1 MIGQRG
7 RRWARIALAAVT
19 GGALAL
25 GAAAPAAAED
35 PATGVAKAVSGSSVK
50 LLLDGKVK
58 RTSALAIEIDG
69 KRVPAFCIDY
79 HTSVAIDGTYQ
90 EGTWDESQVKNLA
103 KVQWV
108 LTHGHPNADP
118 AALLAAAGATV
129 PAGTNEQESRN
140 LLYFGTQTAVWHF
153 SDGIVLGDWVAGR
166 DLISKPKYDVIKKVH
181 DYLIANATDQPEP
194 KAELSI
200 DPTTATAT
208 VGEKAGPFTV
218 KGPAGEITLAVTGG
232 TAVDAAGA
240 PVSTTSNGGQF
251 WLTAE
256 GAGEVSVTASAADSV
271 SFGRVFLYTGRK
283 AAQKLILGGSTGA
296 TVTAKAAATFAEAP
310 SPQPSSPEPEPT
322 TPQPT
327 PSTPTDSPSPEP
339 SPSTPEESP
348 SSPAPS
354 TSPASNDG
362 GLPLTG
368 APIVTAIAAGL
379 VLLLAGAVTVLVL
392 RRRRVH
398 FTA

>member
-35 PATGVAKAVSGSSVK
+35 PATGVAKSVPDSTVK

-58 RTSALAIEIDG
+58 RTSALAIKIDG
-69 KRVPAFCIDY
+69 KQLPAFCIDY
-79 HTSVAIDGTYQ
+79 HTNVAINGKYQ

-108 LTHGHPNADP
+108 LTHGYPNADS

-129 PAGTNEQESRN
+129 PAGTDAKVRRN

-153 SDGIVLGDWVAGR
+153 SDGIELGDWAAGR
-166 DLISKPKYDVIKKVH
+166 GLINKQRYAVIKKVH

-200 DPTTATAT
+200 DPATATAK

-218 KGPAGEITLAVTGG
+218 TGPAGEITLAVTGG
-232 TAVDAAGA
+232 SAVDAEGA
-240 PVSTTSNGGQF
+240 PVTTTDNGGQF
-251 WLTAE
+251 WLTTE
-256 GAGEVSVTASAADSV
+256 EAGEVSVTASAADSV
-271 SFGRVFLYTGRK
+271 SFGRVFLYTGPK

-296 TVTAKAAATFAEAP
+296 TVTAEAKATFTA
-310 SPQPSSPEPEPT
+310 PQPSPEPT
-322 TPQPT
+322 TPEPT
-327 PSTPTDSPSPEP
+327 PSTPTESPSPEP
-339 SPSTPEESP
+339 TPSTPEESP
-348 SSPAPS
+348 ASPAPS

-368 APIVTAIAAGL
+368 APIITAIAAGL
-379 VLLLAGAVTVLVL
+379 VLLVAGAVTVLVL
-392 RRRRVH
+392 RRRRIH

>member
-1 MIGQRG
+1 MINQRG

-25 GAAAPAAAED
+25 AAAAPAAAED
-35 PATGVAKAVSGSSVK
+35 PATGVAKAVPGSSVK

-79 HTSVAIDGTYQ
+79 HTNVAIDGTYQ

-118 AALLAAAGATV
+118 AALLSAAGAVV
-129 PAGTNEQESRN
+129 PAGTNEQESLN

-153 SDGIVLGDWVAGR
+153 SDGIVLGDWAAGR
-166 DLISKPKYDVIKKVH
+166 GLISKPKYDVIKKVH
-181 DYLIANATDQPEP
+181 DYLVGNATDQPEP

-218 KGPAGEITLAVTGG
+218 KGPAGRSRLWSPAGPLSTPKVRRWRPRATGSVLADRRGCRRGQRDRVRGRLGLLRPGVPLHRAQGG
-232 TAVDAAGA
+232 
-240 PVSTTSNGGQF
+240 
-251 WLTAE
+251 
-256 GAGEVSVTASAADSV
+256 
-271 SFGRVFLYTGRK
+271 
-283 AAQKLILGGSTGA
+283 
-296 TVTAKAAATFAEAP
+296 AEADP
-310 SPQPSSPEPEPT
+310 GRQHRCHG
-322 TPQPT
+322 
-327 PSTPTDSPSPEP
+327 DRH
-339 SPSTPEESP
+339 
-348 SSPAPS
+348 
-354 TSPASNDG
+354 G
-362 GLPLTG
+362 GCDLHRG
-368 APIVTAIAAGL
+368 AIAAAEQPSARADDAGADP
-379 VLLLAGAVTVLVL
+379 VHPDGVPVAGAVAEHSRGVAVEP
-392 RRRRVH
+392 RPVH
-398 FTA
+398 LAGLE